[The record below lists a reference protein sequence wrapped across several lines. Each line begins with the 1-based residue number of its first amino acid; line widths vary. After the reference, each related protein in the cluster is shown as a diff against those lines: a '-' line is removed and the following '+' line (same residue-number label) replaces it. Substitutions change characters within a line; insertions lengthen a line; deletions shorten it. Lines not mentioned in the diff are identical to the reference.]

1 MRPGTST
8 ALFDHSLWK
17 TWAHIGLNLR
27 ASHSSKNTRSSISIA
42 PSGCYL
48 RSRMPK
54 GPVELRVGGQTY
66 RVVATADEAD
76 LHRLADVVDA
86 RLRQLT
92 APGRQ
97 VSPQSLLLAA
107 LSLAHDLE
115 DERNRRLRSE
125 QRAREALSSLVS
137 RIDAALEADSAE
149 LAATPPP
156 GDAHSDEPEVEF
168 DFGPGLEP

>member
-1 MRPGTST
+1 M
-8 ALFDHSLWK
+8 L
-17 TWAHIGLNLR
+17 
-27 ASHSSKNTRSSISIA
+27 AS
-42 PSGCYL
+42 P
-48 RSRMPK
+48 RMPK

-66 RVVATADEAD
+66 RVVATAEEAD

-149 LAATPPP
+149 AVVPPIP
-156 GDAHSDEPEVEF
+156 NEPSPDDTEVEF
-168 DFGPGLEP
+168 DFGPALEP